1 MSLLITSNTKDNL
14 NSGYN
19 QEGLNKSYAYQ
30 NNLNDTFKIPANSEI
45 AVQSVKINRSGNV
58 EVNDANSIYS
68 FYFGEELG
76 DNGKQR
82 EVLSV
87 PWETSFALN
96 ESGIFA
102 GTGNDEVSLD
112 SFGFQRFSGNVNN
125 IARMIKATLNRALW
139 HPNLMLNASATINPG
154 ANVEAARNGSGV
166 DWLGWK
172 IQITNTDSSKND
184 DTNVSQNWKGANYN
198 GTDTGADY
206 TYDPSTERLTAPAG
220 DTGENGCVGI
230 DYPLSLADG
239 TFHFTVE
246 DNGQSPAKFGLCRA
260 LRDEAPD
267 WFDFGTD
274 FGEEFYDFLLEIDSN
289 LTIKLYYAGTDGDD
303 KLEMLEVDYGT
314 TYNASTEELEEV
326 MFNVKNERVSVTIVT
341 AQSGTIVLTD
351 GTSASAT
358 ANFKPVSMTC
368 RYLYPKVTMEAG
380 KSILIDG
387 FDGVDILNH
396 AYYGY
401 VIDPS
406 HPDGQRNTHTD
417 WWAQQFLSLYAS
429 EEQAK
434 AIDVDFQKN
443 ISKLNQ
449 VGLNG
454 NNQCD
459 YKVQF
464 FFAPDVR
471 YWNTASCN
479 TQFFMGFPNRS
490 LVNVPNST
498 GGSSPFTLTFLSD
511 EAPDLNGTQSL
522 FVRLKNMT
530 FDSVNLSKGA
540 NSKILYH
547 IPAFSNSG
555 ARVGALFFEPNER
568 VYLKLGNTEDLYLST
583 LEIDIVYADETLA
596 IDLVGKTTVVL
607 HIQDHKN

>member
-19 QEGLNKSYAYQ
+19 QQGINKSYAYQ

-45 AVQSVKINRSGNV
+45 AVQSVKINRSGNIDFNETNTV
-58 EVNDANSIYS
+58 YS

-76 DNGKQR
+76 DNAKQR

-87 PWETSFALN
+87 PWETSFALS
-96 ESGIFA
+96 EQGLFL
-102 GTGNDEVSLD
+102 GTGTDNVTVDPSN
-112 SFGFQRFSGNVNN
+112 FQRFSGNVNN
-125 IARMIKATLNRALW
+125 IARLMKASINRSLW
-139 HPNLMLNASATINPG
+139 HPNLMLNASSTINPG
-154 ANVEAARNGSGV
+154 ANVEALRNGSGV

-172 IQITNTDSSKND
+172 IQVTNTDSSKND
-184 DTNVSQNWKGANYN
+184 DTKVSENWKGANYN
-198 GTDTGADY
+198 GTDTGNDY
-206 TYDPSTERLTAPAG
+206 TYDPSSERLTAPAG
-220 DTGENGCVGI
+220 TTGENGCVGI

-239 TFHFTVE
+239 TFHITVE
-246 DNGQSPAKFGLCRA
+246 DNGKSPAKFGLCRA
-260 LRDEAPD
+260 LKDQAPD
-267 WFDFGTD
+267 YFDLGSD
-274 FGEEFYDFLLEIDSN
+274 FGEMFYDFLLEIDQN
-289 LTIKLYYAGTDGDD
+289 LTIRLFYAGTDGNDQ
-303 KLEMLEVDYGT
+303 LEMLEVDYGT
-314 TYNASTEELEEV
+314 TYNASTEELEEII
-326 MFNVKNERVSVTIVT
+326 FNVKNERVSVTIVT
-341 AQSGTIVLTD
+341 GQSGTIVLTE

-387 FDGVDILNH
+387 YDGVDILNH
-396 AYYGY
+396 TYYGFNEVNGEEKPTY
-401 VIDPS
+401 
-406 HPDGQRNTHTD
+406 TD
-417 WWAQQFLSLYAS
+417 WWAHSFLSS
-429 EEQAK
+429 FGKMVGQAE
-434 AIDVDFQKN
+434 AIDIDFQKN

-471 YWNTASCN
+471 YWNTGSCN
-479 TQFFMGFPNRS
+479 TQLFMGFPNRS

-498 GGSSPFTLTFLSD
+498 GGSSPFTLTYLSD
-511 EAPDLNGTQSL
+511 EPPDLNSTQSL

-530 FDSVNLSKGA
+530 FNSVNLSKGA

-547 IPAFSNSG
+547 IPAFSNTG

-583 LEIDIVYADETLA
+583 LEIDIVYADEKLA

-607 HIQDHKN
+607 HIQDHKH